1 MRDYDIDIHER
12 ALDRASRAFDPA
24 TNQVP
29 PLGEV
34 GFELGVVLA
43 ASLVIAI
50 AGNLL
55 TAALT
60 LS

>member
-1 MRDYDIDIHER
+1 MQNYDIDIHER
-12 ALDRASRAFDPA
+12 SLDRASVAFDAA

-29 PLGEV
+29 SFAEV

-50 AGNLL
+50 AGDLF
-55 TAALT
+55 AAAIILH
-60 LS
+60 